1 MNLYPI
7 GIQDFEEVRKGG
19 FVYVDKTRHTFDLIR
34 GGKHYFLSRPR
45 RFGKSLLL
53 STLKYFFKGRRDLFT
68 GLWVDTEADWD
79 WQPHPVLHFS
89 FSSSGYKDIGLEK
102 ALLRLLRE
110 GAEQYGLTLTE
121 EGLSGRFKELIQKLG
136 SGERKVVLLID
147 EYDKPLIDY
156 LDDLPQAN
164 ANRETLKNF
173 FSVLKD
179 CDGYIRFFLITG
191 VSKFSKVSIFSDLN
205 NLEDLTINRFS
216 ATLTGYTQAELES
229 CFAQELTQIAEEHN
243 TSRQDLIQRVRT
255 WYNGYR
261 WTGSETLYNP
271 FSILNFMKLRT
282 FANYWWQSG
291 TPTFLLKALHREFQ
305 FDLRE
310 VEVGNSAFESY
321 SLENLDWRGLLFQT
335 GYLTI
340 KKYTPEYDLYTLG
353 YPNREVEDAMSQH
366 LLATFREG
374 AAAETQ
380 AFFAHI
386 KMALD
391 AGDMEKLVT
400 QVNALF
406 ASIPHQIFDAKREGF
421 FHAVLH
427 LTFQGIGLLTR
438 SEVNTSLGRVDT
450 VVWAKKAIYVM
461 EFKLDGSAAEALGQI
476 RGKRYGDVWLGSGM
490 PVMAVGICFSSETRT
505 VAELEIKPYAEL
517 IAEN

>member
-1 MNLYPI
+1 MNQYPI
-7 GIQDFEEVRKGG
+7 GIQDFEKLREGN
-19 FVYVDKTRHTFDLIR
+19 FLYVDKTRHTYELVRSGSHF
-34 GGKHYFLSRPR
+34 FLSRPR

-136 SGERKVVLLID
+136 SGDKKVVLLID

-205 NLEDLTINRFS
+205 NLNDITLVGRHAS
-216 ATLTGYTQAELES
+216 LTGYTPEEMEHY
-229 CFAQELTQIAEEHN
+229 FADDYEALAQKLHLSGVQVREE
-243 TSRQDLIQRVRT
+243 VRK
-255 WYNGYR
+255 WYNGYQ
-261 WTGSETLYNP
+261 WDVGQWVYNP
-271 FSILNFMKLRT
+271 YSILNLFYAQKLS
-282 FANYWWQSG
+282 NYWWQSG

-461 EFKLDGSAAEALGQI
+461 EFKLDDNAAAALDQI
-476 RGKRYGDVWLGSGM
+476 RRKRYGDVWLGSGM

-517 IAEN
+517 IAE